1 MNGPGMTGVGIP
13 AGVVGGVGFVNEMGP
28 GRFPAQRTSVR
39 FIRPEG
45 MIVSWYVPSPDGRP
59 TFGSAQLDTPGRYNF
74 TQGAIYRL
82 KLSHL
87 PNRPKTLALYPTLE
101 VAPATNK
108 TAAFLAHSAV
118 PVVFS
123 DEDFDQVVAGN
134 YLVKV
139 IYLPDPQF
147 QDVAAAGPD
156 EIVSTRLDPGINP
169 VTEAMRRGSILLI
182 IRMGNIDLE
191 APNTPAMEAPNPYM
205 QPMAPPHGVMP
216 HPMKAPANMRMAPQG
231 PTISSSPARP
241 GVLPPTPTEIAPTP
255 LGNSGP
261 PAAALPPT
269 LDTAPPVNLDPQSA
283 APAPPPTSQDPTN
296 ASGFGRRPLSL
307 RRRVLSGSGP
317 DSQ

>member
-1 MNGPGMTGVGIP
+1 
-13 AGVVGGVGFVNEMGP
+13 
-28 GRFPAQRTSVR
+28 
-39 FIRPEG
+39 
-45 MIVSWYVPSPDGRP
+45 
-59 TFGSAQLDTPGRYNF
+59 
-74 TQGAIYRL
+74 
-82 KLSHL
+82 
-87 PNRPKTLALYPTLE
+87 
-101 VAPATNK
+101 
-108 TAAFLAHSAV
+108 
-118 PVVFS
+118 
-123 DEDFDQVVAGN
+123 
-134 YLVKV
+134 
-139 IYLPDPQF
+139 
-147 QDVAAAGPD
+147 
-156 EIVSTRLDPGINP
+156 
-169 VTEAMRRGSILLI
+169 MRRGSILLI